1 MIRRRTAVALLA
13 SPPLLTG
20 GGGAEGEPLA
30 GSFDHVVAVDHRCR
44 PATSPRDRTRPPG
57 PKRGGG
63 VRLHIGHGGPTHA
76 RAGIAEAPVKELL
89 RTPGPDRHPVVATG
103 YGARRARRAA

>member
-30 GSFDHVVAVDHRCR
+30 GSFDHVVA
-44 PATSPRDRTRPPG
+44 
-57 PKRGGG
+57 
-63 VRLHIGHGGPTHA
+63 
-76 RAGIAEAPVKELL
+76 
-89 RTPGPDRHPVVATG
+89 TG
-103 YGARRARRAA
+103 YGARRAGRAA